1 MSAFGENELEARAW
15 PWTKRTW
22 PWDKRAWPWTK
33 ENFSKISSITFFL
46 KGNYEFKIFFFE
58 NFPREPGHGQNAN
71 SLLKK
76 TNVLGHGQNKCL
88 SFL

>member
-1 MSAFGENELEARAW
+1 MNWRQEHGHGQNEPGHGTNVLGHGQRKTSRKFLREL
-15 PWTKRTW
+15 
-22 PWDKRAWPWTK
+22 
-33 ENFSKISSITFFL
+33 FFL

-58 NFPREPGHGQNAN
+58 NFPREPGHGQNGN

-88 SFL
+88 SFF

>member
-1 MSAFGENELEARAW
+1 MAMDETNLAMGQTRLAM
-15 PWTKRTW
+15 
-22 PWDKRAWPWTK
+22 DKGTLL
-33 ENFSKISSITFFL
+33 ENFFENFFL
-46 KGNYEFKIFFFE
+46 KGNYEFKIFFE
-58 NFPREPGHGQNAN
+58 NFPREPGHGQNGN